1 MQIPE
6 ENMKKKLIEQFLN
19 IHESMLRAQI
29 NVIRQFRR
37 EAGIESVQPKPE
49 KGMSQVDMIY
59 DILRTSNEP
68 IHIDQLIAAAQEKF
82 KIKMDKESVVSALA
96 KRIKRHDRFVKTAPN
111 TYFLI
116 DQKAEG
122 GPR

>member
-1 MQIPE
+1 
-6 ENMKKKLIEQFLN
+6 MKNKLIEQFLD
-19 IHESMLRAQI
+19 IQESLLRAQL

-37 EAGIESVQPKPE
+37 QTGLAAAEPKPE

-59 DILRTSNEP
+59 DLLRDSKVP
-68 IHIDQLIAAAQEKF
+68 LHIDQLIVGASEKF
-82 KIKMDKESVVSALA
+82 RVSIDKESVVSALA

-116 DQKAEG
+116 DKMGEG
-122 GPR
+122 GSR